1 MIFSMVFEAQLAYP
15 TPENER
21 RLMHDC
27 IEQAVHAEA
36 VGFDRVWA
44 VEHHG
49 LRHYAHMSA
58 PEIFLATVA
67 AKTSRIRIGHGV
79 VCMPFNYNYPTR
91 VCERAAMLDILS
103 NGRLDLGAG
112 RGGTRQEMAL
122 CNVDSDRTYEEVE
135 EALRIIGRAWVEED
149 FAWEGKLLTIKP
161 PRPDFPLTILP
172 RPVQMPHPPLFMAC
186 TRPDTVT
193 RAAEYGVGA
202 LVLGFAG
209 HDSIREQRAMYDDA
223 RAERT
228 GEHFVSSVVNDH
240 FSALCPTIVLE
251 DGAKAKQIG
260 ARGQRFFGE
269 AIKHW
274 SSFDPPPNA
283 DTEHDD
289 NVAVMNS
296 LKQAIF
302 DRYDRGE
309 DIPPAFV
316 GQRTMWASSYNVDHA
331 YGTAQDA
338 IGYVQGLADAGVD
351 EVMCLIQMGT
361 VPQWACLET
370 IRIWGEQVIPQ
381 FRAAADTRPI

>member
-1 MIFSMVFEAQLAYP
+1 
-15 TPENER
+15 
-21 RLMHDC
+21 
-27 IEQAVHAEA
+27 
-36 VGFDRVWA
+36 
-44 VEHHG
+44 
-49 LRHYAHMSA
+49 
-58 PEIFLATVA
+58 
-67 AKTSRIRIGHGV
+67 
-79 VCMPFNYNYPTR
+79 
-91 VCERAAMLDILS
+91 
-103 NGRLDLGAG
+103 
-112 RGGTRQEMAL
+112 
-122 CNVDSDRTYEEVE
+122 
-135 EALRIIGRAWVEED
+135 
-149 FAWEGKLLTIKP
+149 
-161 PRPDFPLTILP
+161 
-172 RPVQMPHPPLFMAC
+172 MPHPLLFMAC

-223 RAERT
+223 RAGRT

-240 FSALCPTIVLE
+240 FSALCPTIVLD

-316 GQRTMWASSYNVDHA
+316 GQRTMWASSYNVEHA

-338 IGYVQGLADAGVD
+338 IAYVQGLAEAGVD

-370 IRIWGEQVIPQ
+370 IRIWGEQVIPH
-381 FRAAADTRPI
+381 FRAA